1 MKNKKKI
8 VFSLILAV
16 FLAACSPQER
26 IARIAKKYNLYQ
38 IDTLH
43 FKDTVYV
50 PSRTIGTQT
59 VIDYNGNFAF
69 QNKEI
74 AYSGQVRDSFIYIAI
89 VIPPDTIYR
98 EKTIPTTKIE
108 IKEKTKTKTV
118 FPVISFLLCFAVG
131 CVVTNYVVKIFKRG

>member
-1 MKNKKKI
+1 MKIKL
-8 VFSLILAV
+8 VLGLVLAV

-43 FKDTVYV
+43 FKDTVYI
-50 PSRTIGTQT
+50 PSRTIGTQA
-59 VIDYNGNFAF
+59 VIDNNGYFQF

-74 AYSGQVRDSFIYIAI
+74 AYSGQVQDSFIYIKI
-89 VIPPDTIYR
+89 VTPPDTIYR

-108 IKEKTKTKTV
+108 IREKTKTKTV
-118 FPVISFLLCFAVG
+118 FPVVSFLLCFLG
-131 CVVTNYVVKIFKRG
+131 GYVILTYVINKIKQG